1 MLHDWLI
8 YNCWWAPKKISD
20 KQGILKKIQPKH
32 LQCQMAISP
41 ITLTPTTFE
50 IFNWKKEIF
59 ILIKSDD

>member
-8 YNCWWAPKKISD
+8 YNCWWAPKKIND
-20 KQGILKKIQPKH
+20 KQEILKKIPPKS
-32 LQCQMAISP
+32 LVSDGNI
-41 ITLTPTTFE
+41 TFE

>member
-1 MLHDWLI
+1 
-8 YNCWWAPKKISD
+8 
-20 KQGILKKIQPKH
+20 
-32 LQCQMAISP
+32 MAISP